1 MTRATRCHH
10 LFQLNNLWRGTWY
23 SNGIG
28 SSGSAACMQL
38 RSYVLY
44 AGSSLWISP
53 SKCLG
58 LEPKWHCHFGIPR
71 QHRRLHHVS
80 TLMVGRLG
88 DLWEWT
94 VLNHQHFL
102 SPSTFFGLPLVQF
115 FFLCLSLSLVF
126 FLVFFACFWFLFP
139 FFLIFLSSWLL
150 FSEKNNMKCL
160 NCNLFFHQYFFF
172 FMVSCLVFSLSN
184 PFLFLFFL
192 VFSYV
197 FCWTSMFLVSKK
209 PFLQKHQFLVKRWV
223 ATKRFF
229 FL

>member
-23 SNGIG
+23 SNGNG

-71 QHRRLHHVS
+71 HHRRLYHVS

-94 VLNHQHFL
+94 VLNHQHVL
-102 SPSTFFGLPLVQF
+102 MHTLEKTLANPQF
-115 FFLCLSLSLVF
+115 
-126 FLVFFACFWFLFP
+126 
-139 FFLIFLSSWLL
+139 SWL
-150 FSEKNNMKCL
+150 
-160 NCNLFFHQYFFF
+160 FH
-172 FMVSCLVFSLSN
+172 
-184 PFLFLFFL
+184 
-192 VFSYV
+192 
-197 FCWTSMFLVSKK
+197 KK
-209 PFLQKHQFLVKRWV
+209 PYLTPEKPHMQAVLGPQSINDWSAACLPSHLM
-223 ATKRFF
+223 AN
-229 FL
+229 